1 MIYYYLSKYFLYHIY
16 QQYLRRIFMRH
27 SFETNRLIIR
37 RYTDTDIDA
46 FWNVVKNEKIYKTTY
61 AIPKYYPKE
70 RVKWWF
76 NYQNSE
82 YKNGTSYEY
91 GIFNKDNGT
100 YIGNCGI
107 INIKKNLFSG
117 AISYFIDPNMW
128 NKGYATE
135 AALQMLNFA
144 FYDLFLVRVSGTCMS
159 SNIASRRVMEKINFK
174 FEGTGRSELCKDGKF
189 IDVDHL
195 SILRHEFIK

>member
-1 MIYYYLSKYFLYHIY
+1 MK
-16 QQYLRRIFMRH
+16 H
-27 SFETNRLIIR
+27 SFETKRLFIR
-37 RYTDTDIDA
+37 RYTDADINA
-46 FWNVVKNEKIYKTTY
+46 FWNVVKKDDIYKTTY

-76 NYQNSE
+76 NYQNNE
-82 YKNGTSYEY
+82 YRNGTSYEY
-91 GIFNKDNGT
+91 GIFDKHNGT

-107 INIKKNLFSG
+107 INVRKSLFSG
-117 AISYFIDPNMW
+117 SITYFIDPDMCNR
-128 NKGYATE
+128 GYATE

-144 FYDLFLVRVSGTCMS
+144 FYDLFLVRVSGMCMS
-159 SNIASRRVMEKINFK
+159 INPASRRVMEKINFK
-174 FEGTGRSELCKDGKF
+174 FEGTGRSELYKDGKF